1 MERFSFDTKEEF
13 VAKLEELVRSGV
25 STRNI
30 DTCTPYHVHEAEHIL
45 HEPQSNVRFFTAVGA
60 VSGTIFG
67 YWFTIFTTLDWPSP
81 MITGGK
87 PWVSIPA
94 YTVIAYEMTIL
105 FGVLLTF
112 LGFLYFTRLPA
123 IAEIFSRDKE
133 FGEKFE
139 IEVLDKPRK

>member
-13 VAKLEELVRSGV
+13 IAKLEELVSSGV

-45 HEPQSNVRFFTAVGA
+45 HEPASNVRIFTAVGA
-60 VSGTIFG
+60 VLGTITG
-67 YWFTIFTTLDWPSP
+67 YWFTIFTTLYWPSP

-87 PWVSIPA
+87 PLVSIPA
-94 YTVIAYEMTIL
+94 YTVIAYELTIL
-105 FGVLLTF
+105 FGVLITF
-112 LGFLYFTRLPA
+112 LGFLHFTRMPA
-123 IAEIFSRDKE
+123 IADIFSRDRE

-139 IEVLDKPRK
+139 IAVCDEPRK